1 MKKGSIFLFW
11 CVLILC
17 VILGSSIVLAKTEL
31 SLWGGYPEMVPFY
44 EKVAKDYQESHPDVE
59 VGILALDLTV
69 FEQKLSATIPTDTVA
84 DIVVA
89 SNYAMRKFIEA
100 GFIPS
105 NSPDIDAMLKG
116 GSYSQFIINN
126 LTYGDHTF
134 GIPLFRG
141 REVMFWN
148 KKMFAEIGLTSAPK
162 NWDEVIDYSK
172 KLTQYN
178 EQGDITR
185 SGISLR
191 LSGSGSGVTEK
202 WWFWLYPA
210 GGTIVEKYPDGK
222 YRAGYDNE
230 AGREALKLYIDLV
243 YKHHVDDIKLKH
255 DSEAF
260 ALGLTAMFTRESWV
274 VGYMKQYAPQVE
286 YDTAPLPS
294 DKRAGNYEGLD
305 ANIHVTRPCKNPEV
319 ASDFIKFM
327 LQPEYQKYLLET
339 SGWLPAQDDIDYSAI
354 YEKNPQYRAFV
365 ELPQNVEFYGYAPIA
380 CGDEIFTRLGERLV
394 NAYLDQSLVDNPEG
408 IAKVIHE
415 AAEETNNILKE
426 NELFHEE

>member
-1 MKKGSIFLFW
+1 MKKRSIFLFW

-17 VILGSSIVLAKTEL
+17 VILGSSIVLAKTEI

-59 VGILALDLTV
+59 VGILGFNMRD

-84 DIVVA
+84 DIVIIA
-89 SNYAMRKFIEA
+89 GYTMRRFIEA

-105 NSPDIDAMLKG
+105 NPPDIDAMLKG
-116 GSYSQFIINN
+116 GSYTQFAINN
-126 LTYGDHTF
+126 NTYGDHTF

-148 KKMFAEIGLTSAPK
+148 KKMFAEEGFTRAPK

-172 KLTQYN
+172 KLARYD
-178 EQGDITR
+178 EQGNLTR

-191 LSGSGSGVTEK
+191 LSGAGSGVGEK

-210 GGTIVEKYPDGK
+210 GGTILEKYPDGK

-230 AGREALKLYIDLV
+230 AGRNALKLYIDLV
-243 YKHHVDDIKLKH
+243 YKYHVDDFNVKH
-255 DSEAF
+255 DAEAF
-260 ALGLTAMFTRESWV
+260 ALELTAMFIRESWV
-274 VGYMKQYAPQVE
+274 VGYMQQYAPQVE

-294 DKRAGNYEGLD
+294 DKRAGNIEHL
-305 ANIHVTRPCKNPEV
+305 NNLHVTRTSKNPEI
-319 ASDFIKFM
+319 AWDFIKFM

-339 SGWLPAQDDIDYSAI
+339 VGWLPARDDIDYSAI
-354 YEKNPQYRAFV
+354 YEKIPQYRAYFEV
-365 ELPQNVEFYGYAPIA
+365 PENVEFYAWEPIG
-380 CGDEIFTRLGERLV
+380 CCDEITTRLAERLV
-394 NAYLDQSLVDNPEG
+394 DAYLDQSLVDNPEG

-426 NELFHEE
+426 NELYHEE